1 MPIAVLNLPLYRRAP
16 HRRSSSTGSAFPS
29 SRRSSPDSAPDLP
42 LVKAYCQSALERC
55 TDHEAHI
62 ARLQVRPHPPS
73 PSSTYASPG
82 SPALALKPQQQ
93 IDSKL
98 SQWDSMLH
106 DLAETEARA
115 RTLGQQVAASLHTLQ
130 LSTRPHLVNAR
141 NAVEK
146 SQERVKGSRATL
158 ESATAAIEDARQAL
172 TALEARLA
180 EEEATLRK
188 IDSWQ
193 QALLWIAL
201 AVLALISILCA
212 WFFARA

>member
-1 MPIAVLNLPLYRRAP
+1 MATARRAP
-16 HRRSSSTGSAFPS
+16 LRRSSLSGSAFPS

-42 LVKAYCQSALERC
+42 QVQAYCQSALKRC

-62 ARLQVRPHPPS
+62 ARLQH
-73 PSSTYASPG
+73 
-82 SPALALKPQQQ
+82 Q

-115 RTLGQQVAASLHTLQ
+115 KTLSQQLAASLHTLQ
-130 LSTRPHLVNAR
+130 SSTRPHLVNAR
-141 NAVEK
+141 TAVEK

-158 ESATAAIEDARQAL
+158 ESATDAIEEARQAL
-172 TALEARLA
+172 TTLEARLA

>member
-1 MPIAVLNLPLYRRAP
+1 MPTAVLNPPLHRRAP
-16 HRRSSSTGSAFPS
+16 HRRSSFTGSVFPS
-29 SRRSSPDSAPDLP
+29 SRRSSADSAPDLP
-42 LVKAYCQSALERC
+42 LVKAYCQSALKRC

-62 ARLQVRPHPPS
+62 ARLQ
-73 PSSTYASPG
+73 
-82 SPALALKPQQQ
+82 QQ
-93 IDSKL
+93 IDAKL

-115 RTLGQQVAASLHTLQ
+115 RTLGQQVATSLHTLQ
-130 LSTRPHLVNAR
+130 SSTRPHLVNAR

-180 EEEATLRK
+180 EEQATLRK